1 MRSQLLL
8 LPALIASIVL
18 VPGTAG
24 SQAAAPST
32 RRYFVSGM
40 AGYTSAEP
48 KGGFAANIGVAAV
61 TRRFFGYLVPA
72 DLTFIPKRQSRE
84 YVIETFYTGGQACL
98 ERSTGRYVSGS
109 KCSTT
114 PTMKYA
120 AAAEANYA
128 FAGTVSSVFAG
139 AGYRAGF
146 APTPYGIIGFIG
158 RIPYGPPATAKLTI
172 GDRFWQIGV
181 TGHF

>member
-1 MRSQLLL
+1 MRSTHLLL
-8 LPALIASIVL
+8 ATIAAFTFVPLRAESQGGPPPA
-18 VPGTAG
+18 
-24 SQAAAPST
+24 

-48 KGGFAANIGVAAV
+48 KGGFAASVGVAAV

-72 DLTFIPKRQSRE
+72 DLTFIPKRQDMN
-84 YVIETFYTGGQACL
+84 YVVETFYTGEQACR
-98 ERSTGRYVSGS
+98 ERSTGRYVSSS

-128 FAGTVSSVFAG
+128 FVGTVSSVFAG

-146 APTPYGIIGFIG
+146 APTPYGILGFIG
-158 RIPYGPPATAKLTI
+158 RIPNGPPATAKVSV
-172 GDRFWQIGV
+172 GDEFFQVGV
-181 TGHF
+181 TAHF

>member
-1 MRSQLLL
+1 MRSQLPVLA
-8 LPALIASIVL
+8 ALVASIVL
-18 VPGTAG
+18 VPGVSHA
-24 SQAAAPST
+24 QAAPAA
-32 RRYFVSGM
+32 RRYFISGT

-48 KGGFAANIGVAAV
+48 KGGFAANVGVAAV

-72 DLTFIPKRQSRE
+72 DITFIPKRQSTQ
-84 YVIETFYTGGQACL
+84 YVIETFYGGQQACV
-98 ERSTGRYVSGS
+98 ERSTGRYVSNS

-128 FAGTVSSVFAG
+128 FVGTASSVFAG

-146 APTPYGIIGFIG
+146 SPTPYGIIGFIG
-158 RIPYGPPATAKLTI
+158 RIPNGPPATAKLSV
-172 GDRFWQIGV
+172 GDQFWQIGV
-181 TGHF
+181 TAHF